1 MQTCFSMF
9 CTRTPLCLQHIA
21 HIFLVSQILLKVIY
35 YEVTGWCI
43 SQENQFG
50 DGTGGGTINYI
61 IQLKSQSFEQII
73 FIVSIVCSS
82 FEKQFLFVSLVVKCL
97 WLDALIYTGKSIFQY
112 ACKTSK
118 KILLPGQTM
127 VSIQAR
133 SSYQALTY
141 FAQKVRPLTFVAF
154 NIFIKNVQ
162 FRLSNCNR
170 CDAWGGLK
178 RAQIQI
184 VVTHLEHR

>member
-9 CTRTPLCLQHIA
+9 RTRTPLCLQHIA

-82 FEKQFLFVSLVVKCL
+82 FEKQFLFVSLVVKSLARCL
-97 WLDALIYTGKSIFQY
+97 NLHWKKYFPICMQNFKKNFTPRPNHGEHLGKE
-112 ACKTSK
+112 
-118 KILLPGQTM
+118 LLSGLNLFCPEGST
-127 VSIQAR
+127 I
-133 SSYQALTY
+133 
-141 FAQKVRPLTFVAF
+141 
-154 NIFIKNVQ
+154 NICCI
-162 FRLSNCNR
+162 
-170 CDAWGGLK
+170 
-178 RAQIQI
+178 
-184 VVTHLEHR
+184 